1 MKASQALA
9 GALLGVSLMIPVA
22 AYAADAADGLP
33 VFDFSFSDESAIN
46 ELAPTQI
53 EMVVDVAP
61 PAGDIVIV
69 DEATSWQL
77 AGLKQQLSNLE
88 GAISNEADIA
98 QAAMWANGQV
108 AQATDPTDPTDPTGQ
123 TVASD
128 GTASQTSST
137 TVTAY
142 VHRSIPKAEVSYAR
156 RLDVNGTPVNYVD
169 VSAANVVP
177 DTGGGLWRGSDS
189 TTDGSWGYFVGHNP
203 GSFACVMDLVQGN
216 PVTVWDS
223 KGNSRTY
230 TVVSTFDVP
239 DTTMWEDLQPQIST
253 YGESVIMQTCNGDDL
268 YRIVVAR

>member
-22 AYAADAADGLP
+22 AYAADAANGFP

-61 PAGDIVIV
+61 PVDDVVIV
-69 DEATSWQL
+69 DEASSWQL

-88 GAISNEADIA
+88 GTISNEAGIA
-98 QAAMWANGQV
+98 QAAVWANNQA
-108 AQATDPTDPTDPTGQ
+108 AQATDP

-142 VHRSIPKAEVSYAR
+142 VYRSIPKAEVSYAR

-239 DTTMWEDLQPQIST
+239 DTTLWEDLQPQIST
-253 YGESVIMQTCNGDDL
+253 YGESVIMQTCNGDSL